1 MKKENAVSRRTGVV
15 LGTLLAVWSVG
26 LLGASC
32 DKKAAS
38 EPGPVGIAPPPDP
51 KAGAA
56 DATAA
61 KPKTPPE
68 AVAGVDLSA
77 LAEGKQAVF
86 HALVDK
92 LQSPCGKAESL
103 RASVKDPSC
112 KRAAFAARY
121 VARKVGEDLP
131 SDAISENYEARYVSD
146 TKYGFDVKEAPSIGP
161 KTAPVTIV
169 EFFDYGC
176 PHCKLFAPVLEDLA
190 AEFPQDL
197 VIYYKHFPLGG
208 HPNSVPAAMGA
219 VAAAKQGKFKAMH
232 KALFDGQ
239 DDQSPEA
246 IEKMAVAVGCDMK
259 KWKTDMAAARSR
271 VDADHAEG
279 EKAELKGTPQVYV
292 MGRKWPE
299 NDPLTPEELAE
310 WVREELAVNR

>member
-1 MKKENAVSRRTGVV
+1 MKKENAVSRRGGVV

-51 KAGAA
+51 KASSA
-56 DATAA
+56 DAPPA
-61 KPKTPPE
+61 KPKTPSE
-68 AVAGVDLSA
+68 AVAGVDLGK
-77 LAEGKQAVF
+77 LGDDKQASF
-86 HALVDK
+86 HQLVDK

-121 VARKVGEDLP
+121 VARKLGEDLP
-131 SDAISENYEARYVSD
+131 PDVVSENYEARYVSD
-146 TKYGFDVKEAPSIGP
+146 TKYGFDVREAPSIGP
-161 KTAPVTIV
+161 KTAAVTLV

-176 PHCKLFAPVLEDLA
+176 PHCKLFSPILEDLA

-197 VIYYKHFPLGG
+197 VIYYKHFPLSG

-219 VAAAKQGKFKAMH
+219 VAATKQGKFRAMH
-232 KALFDGQ
+232 KALFDSQ
-239 DDQSPEA
+239 DDQSPEK
-246 IEKMAVAVGCDMK
+246 IEKMAAAAGCDMK
-259 KWKTDMAAARSR
+259 RWKADLPGARAR

-279 EKAELKGTPQVYV
+279 EKAELRGTPQIYI

-299 NDPLTPEELAE
+299 NDPLSPEELAE
-310 WVREELAVNR
+310 WVREEIAVNR